1 MITLKFS
8 KFEFKTMYKE
18 LVVFACVLTYALFEI
33 YVLKIESDPMYF
45 MPENDIMEI
54 LGVSY
59 PVFLVLYI
67 LVFALYFA
75 SFYVISELHRKKK
88 NKDDNFKQILGII
101 KEDI

>member
-1 MITLKFS
+1 
-8 KFEFKTMYKE
+8 
-18 LVVFACVLTYALFEI
+18 
-33 YVLKIESDPMYF
+33 MYF
-45 MPENDIMEI
+45 MPGNDIMEI

-67 LVFALYFA
+67 LVFALYFV
-75 SFYVISELHRKKK
+75 SFYVISELYRKKK